1 MEESF
6 KNRIILILS
15 IATVI
20 FFIATVSSCSNVI
33 ALRRTKDKEIDARFT
48 LEAEREKILKEK
60 SAIEEE
66 LKGAQQSLGQEK
78 TAHEENK
85 KALAQEQLINQS
97 LKEDLD
103 KISKLKEAL
112 EEDLKEALVKGK
124 SLAVPK

>member
-15 IATVI
+15 ISTAI
-20 FFIATVSSCSNVI
+20 FFIATVSSCANVK
-33 ALRRTKDKEIDARFT
+33 ALKRVKDNEIDARFT
-48 LEAEREKILKEK
+48 AEAEKEKILKEK
-60 SAIEEE
+60 SAIEEG
-66 LKGAQQSLGQEK
+66 LKSTQQLLGQEK
-78 TAHEENK
+78 AAHEENK

-97 LKEDLD
+97 LKEEVD

-124 SLAVPK
+124 PLTAPK